1 MDFNPFSVYVL
12 LCGGMSIAI
21 AYYAWRRPA
30 AFGARALSAF
40 MLALSI
46 YIVGYTME
54 LASPD
59 LAGQLLQVALRMRM
73 NAVLFYIDLD
83 GLKQINDVLG
93 HAAGDRALIAAGD
106 LLKQSFRESDVTA
119 RLGGDEFVVLAAES
133 GKGSRPAMLARMK
146 EDLRVRN
153 AQPGRA
159 YQMSLRI
166 GAARFG
172 WRYPDTLDGLLETAD
187 QAMYKVKQAR
197 SSEERGRVIVDPGA
211 DA

>member
-1 MDFNPFSVYVL
+1 MDFHPFSVYVL

-40 MLALSI
+40 MPALSI

-83 GLKQINDVLG
+83 GLKRINDVLG
-93 HAAGDRALIAAGD
+93 HAAGDRALIEAGD

-159 YQMSLRI
+159 YRLLLSI
-166 GAARFG
+166 GAALFE

-187 QAMYKVKQAR
+187 QAMYKV
-197 SSEERGRVIVDPGA
+197 
-211 DA
+211 